1 MESPP
6 PDRSQR
12 FIESSAIS
20 TATASEPTQIDSH
33 SLSFARLL
41 LSFTFAFFP
50 LILLI
55 LRVKMQLSNSKAA
68 LLGAIC
74 FLPCTLGAAMPVK
87 RALSSVVNGKP
98 IGFAAGV
105 TGGGDAAAVYPK
117 TIDDLKKYLTSKDPQ
132 VIVIDGEYDFAGS
145 EGTQTEQACNG
156 YPCTPENGGQALLN
170 TLNGCTEATY
180 DVEIDTA
187 AYQGIQV
194 QSDKTLVGK
203 NGATL
208 NGTCAK

>member
-1 MESPP
+1 
-6 PDRSQR
+6 
-12 FIESSAIS
+12 
-20 TATASEPTQIDSH
+20 
-33 SLSFARLL
+33 
-41 LSFTFAFFP
+41 
-50 LILLI
+50 
-55 LRVKMQLSNSKAA
+55 MQLSNSKAA